1 MEIEFNGI
9 DENTLREICTNQG
22 VKAEIFPLASRD
34 TICSREKGRIFGEG
48 ETYYLIEES
57 CWHGYYWCGGYQCG
71 RSSKYPSD
79 RKRTSMQGRSRK
91 ETSKTGDCRYVD
103 CSGSG
108 DCDASS
114 DSLGAIVI
122 FFLIIAVVLLLIYLA
137 PIIGPMIALG
147 IELGLAL
154 LLGVFDLITFGIF
167 RRKFKRLIV
176 YFPSIPSNMQIDQII
191 GDVASFGGLPRR
203 YRPKYGT
210 NGFWVLRT
218 GAYLFL
224 PSLVA
229 MLLVLWLQ
237 PTNNILFR
245 VPIIAFIF
253 SIVFIWL
260 GNMMINRKAKQ
271 VAQTS

>member
-1 MEIEFNGI
+1 
-9 DENTLREICTNQG
+9 
-22 VKAEIFPLASRD
+22 
-34 TICSREKGRIFGEG
+34 
-48 ETYYLIEES
+48 
-57 CWHGYYWCGGYQCG
+57 
-71 RSSKYPSD
+71 
-79 RKRTSMQGRSRK
+79 MQVRSRK
-91 ETSKTGDCRYVD
+91 ETSKTSD
-103 CSGSG
+103 CSYLDCSESG

-114 DSLGAIVI
+114 DSLGAIII
-122 FFLIIAVVLLLIYLA
+122 FFLIIAIVLLLIYLA

-147 IELGLAL
+147 IELGLAI
-154 LLGVFDLITFGIF
+154 LLGLFDLITFGIF

-176 YFPSIPSNMQIDQII
+176 YFPTTPSNTQLDRII

-203 YRPKYGT
+203 YQSEYGT

-224 PSLVA
+224 PSFVA
-229 MLLVLWLQ
+229 ILLVLWLQ

-260 GNMMINRKAKQ
+260 GNMMINRKAEQ